1 LPGTKRRCYELASI
15 PEGRS
20 VSKALFPAYAAMLR
34 LSGAVLFLSCSV
46 AATHAQ
52 TPQPQPATAAPSPVG
67 EWLVAKKVARIR
79 IANCENRMWGV
90 VSWEAQA
97 GVDSKN
103 PDPKLRERPT
113 LGMPIILG
121 MKPNAAGNKWE
132 GEIYSAEN
140 GKTYSA
146 NISLKDENTLAVQG
160 CVLSVLCGGENWTRF
175 ENPEAQPAPAPAKQ
189 PKQPAKKRGDEKARA
204 AEPLSEN
211 DKVCASVAGTTGSAH
226 EGRLEQHRSR

>member
-1 LPGTKRRCYELASI
+1 M
-15 PEGRS
+15 
-20 VSKALFPAYAAMLR
+20 SKALFPAFAAMLR
-34 LSGAVLFLSCSV
+34 LTGAVLVMSFGV
-46 AATHAQ
+46 DATQAQ
-52 TPQPQPATAAPSPVG
+52 SQSPQPATAAPSPVG

-79 IANCENRMWGV
+79 IASCENRMWGV

-97 GVDSKN
+97 GVDAKN

-121 MKPNAAGNKWE
+121 MKPAASGNKWE

-146 NISLKDENTLAVQG
+146 SISLRDANTLQVQG

-175 ENPEAQPAPAPAKQ
+175 EDPTPAPAPPPQPRKQ
-189 PKQPAKKRGDEKARA
+189 SAAKKGA
-204 AEPLSEN
+204 AEPPPLSEN

-226 EGRLEQHRSR
+226 

>member
-1 LPGTKRRCYELASI
+1 LTPI
-15 PEGRS
+15 PEERS
-20 VSKALFPAYAAMLR
+20 VSKTLFPACAAKLR
-34 LSGAVLFLSCSV
+34 LAGAILVLSWGV
-46 AATHAQ
+46 GATHAQ
-52 TPQPQPATAAPSPVG
+52 SPQPATAAPSPVG

-103 PDPKLRERPT
+103 PDPRLRERPT

-121 MKPNAAGNKWE
+121 MKPAAGGNKWE

-146 NISLKDENTLAVQG
+146 NISLKDANTLQVQG
-160 CVLSVLCGGENWTRF
+160 CVLSVLCGGESWTRF
-175 ENPEAQPAPAPAKQ
+175 DDPTPPPAPPPQPRKQ
-189 PKQPAKKRGDEKARA
+189 SAAKKGA
-204 AEPLSEN
+204 AEPPPLSEN
-211 DKVCASVAGTTGSAH
+211 DKVCASVAGTTGSSH
-226 EGRLEQHRSR
+226 

>member
-1 LPGTKRRCYELASI
+1 
-15 PEGRS
+15 
-20 VSKALFPAYAAMLR
+20 VSKALFPAFAAMLR
-34 LSGAVLFLSCSV
+34 LSGAVLVISSGV
-46 AATHAQ
+46 GAAHAQ
-52 TPQPQPATAAPSPVG
+52 SPQPATAAPSPVG

-79 IANCENRMWGV
+79 IASCENRMWGV

-103 PDPKLRERPT
+103 PDPRLRERPT

-121 MKPNAAGNKWE
+121 MKPAAGGNKWE

-146 NISLKDENTLAVQG
+146 SISLRDANTLQVQG

-175 ENPEAQPAPAPAKQ
+175 EDPTPPPAPPPQPRKQ
-189 PKQPAKKRGDEKARA
+189 SAAKKGA
-204 AEPLSEN
+204 AEPPPPSES

-226 EGRLEQHRSR
+226 